1 MDDPFVLYLIRHLE
15 TAANR
20 ERRYVGW
27 SNVPVCTAAGP
38 SGLYPDHLTGS
49 DLLRCRQTAG
59 MLFPGMPYEA
69 RQEFREANFGEWEM
83 KTYEDLKENVLYR
96 SWIDDPSAEHPPGGE
111 RFADLEARVMHGIDR
126 LKKQKIRSAAIVT
139 HGGPARVLLSE
150 LAPERQPFFGW
161 SVPPGGIYRLEW
173 IHRKSWEE
181 GHRCT
186 SLSEVPITGSA
197 NM

>member
-1 MDDPFVLYLIRHLE
+1 MDNPFVLYLIRHLE

-27 SNVPVCTAAGP
+27 SDVPVCTETGPAGFATDY
-38 SGLYPDHLTGS
+38 LIGS
-49 DLLRCRQTAG
+49 DLLRCRQTAA

-69 RQEFREANFGEWEM
+69 RKEFREANFGEWDM
-83 KTYEDLKENVLYR
+83 KTYDDLKEDIRYR
-96 SWIDDPSAEHPPGGE
+96 GWIDNPAAVHPPGGE
-111 RFADLEARVMHGIDR
+111 QFADLEARVMSGIDQ
-126 LKKQKIRSAAIVT
+126 LKEQKGRSAAIVT
-139 HGGPARVLLSE
+139 HGGPARILLAR
-150 LAPERQPFFGW
+150 LAPERRPFFAW
-161 SVPPGGIYRLEW
+161 TVPPGGIYKMEW
-173 IHRKSWEE
+173 PGHKSWEE